1 MGRAH
6 VSCLFHAPAIDHG
19 ECPTLADGDLRP
31 RLSGSAGLT
40 PPPYPAATETKQ
52 VSPPQSSSPFASPP
66 HIFSNMISPL
76 KDIVI
81 GVTLGI
87 GAGMVYQSY
96 VDDQMNKISRFYK
109 WYDAQKPKKTAALH
123 DDDE

>member
-1 MGRAH
+1 
-6 VSCLFHAPAIDHG
+6 
-19 ECPTLADGDLRP
+19 
-31 RLSGSAGLT
+31 
-40 PPPYPAATETKQ
+40 
-52 VSPPQSSSPFASPP
+52 
-66 HIFSNMISPL
+66 MISPL

-123 DDDE
+123 DDDEAWSPRAERPAAARCVGVKPY